1 MKVRYFDECKWEDT
15 GDGLSFEF
23 HDVDGETL
31 ARIGLRDGDAKLW
44 MFEVMLPPRYQ
55 LEECRVGGVVFSQ
68 VGARRV
74 AETILLNTIVTR

>member
-1 MKVRYFDECKWEDT
+1 
-15 GDGLSFEF
+15 
-23 HDVDGETL
+23 
-31 ARIGLRDGDAKLW
+31 